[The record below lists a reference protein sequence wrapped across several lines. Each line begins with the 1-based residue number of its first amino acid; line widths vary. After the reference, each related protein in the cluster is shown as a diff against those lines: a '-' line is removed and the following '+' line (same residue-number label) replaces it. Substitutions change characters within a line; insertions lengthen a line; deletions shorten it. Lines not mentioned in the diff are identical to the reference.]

1 MMSLLIT
8 YQASEPVRRT
18 IFALDAGLF
27 AACSDHA
34 LAFLPR
40 ITTGR
45 AA

>member
-1 MMSLLIT
+1 MRLLIT
-8 YQASEPVRRT
+8 YQASEPTRRP
-18 IFALDAGLF
+18 IFALDAGMF

-40 ITTGR
+40 ITIGR